1 MFLSF
6 IVPVYNAQPYL
17 EECLHSLL
25 AQDVPDY
32 EILCVDDGSTD
43 ASGAIL
49 DAFAA
54 AHGKIVPI
62 HQKNSGVAIARN
74 TGLAAAKGDYIWFV
88 DADDFLQPNVLARL
102 RSAIAETGC
111 DQLVVGGFQFAE
123 ALTPEQEALRQERS
137 LPDNVPGPGAVV
149 WRSLIRRAFLSEHG
163 VRFRHPELTHGEDGQ
178 FLYELS
184 LQSPVCSEINDT
196 VYFYRVR
203 AGSAETGVGIANQR
217 KRLRSHVAVAKIM
230 LEYYASGRTDT
241 ATANRL
247 MSVLWYCLYGTA
259 KLPLREARQ
268 VLKELHAAGLFPFRR
283 PQSCTMESAYLTDP
297 CSFTGKLLDRICM
310 HLHRRWGFALMWTL
324 CHLFGAAHPNG

>member
-6 IVPVYNAQPYL
+6 IVPVYNALPYL
-17 EECLHSLL
+17 EECLRSLL
-25 AQDVPDY
+25 EQDISDY
-32 EILCVDDGSTD
+32 EIICVDDGSTD

-54 AHGKIVPI
+54 AHSKIVPI

-102 RSAIAETGC
+102 WSAIAETGC

-123 ALTPEQEALRQERS
+123 ALTPEQVALRQERS

-184 LQSPVCSEINDT
+184 LEQPSRAEIPDT
-196 VYFYRVR
+196 VYFYRIR
-203 AGSAETGVGIANQR
+203 PGSAETAAGRENQR
-217 KRLRSHVAVAKIM
+217 RKLRSHIAVARIM
-230 LEYYASGRTDT
+230 QEYYRNNSDSP
-241 ATANRL
+241 TANRML
-247 MSVLWYCLYGTA
+247 SVLWYCLYGA
-259 KLPLREARQ
+259 AQLPLAEARQ
-268 VLKELHAAGLFPFRR
+268 VLSTLALDGLFPFAR
-283 PQSCTMESAYLTDP
+283 PDSCTLEQSYMFKPDSLPGCVLDKLYL
-297 CSFTGKLLDRICM
+297 R
-310 HLHRRWGFALMWTL
+310 LHTRWGFWLMWCL
-324 CHLFGAAHPNG
+324 CRLKNFLRR